1 MNDPYQ
7 GSVIILHGP
16 PKVGKTLTAASFPG
30 PALFI
35 ATEAGHKYIQYEL
48 KKSLVRLRLGKDT
61 AIHKGT
67 IYKFKNGWE
76 KLMWLLEG
84 DYIKRMKLK
93 TLIVDSVGPLYQMCM
108 DYVCESNGYEHPQ
121 DGGHGKGWSAL
132 GREFAKGLGLLVEE
146 AEKINCTVLFIAHS
160 KQSEIDAGS
169 RTYSRI
175 EVDLPGHARKILL
188 PDPDHIWYLGF
199 HSDDEDSMKAFESN
213 RALWLQPTPV
223 IEAGGRN
230 PDLKTKFISPF
241 PETGQYQHI
250 LKKTKRKK
258 NGK

>member
-1 MNDPYQ
+1 MKDPYQ

-16 PKVGKTLTAASFPG
+16 PKVGKTITASSFPD
-30 PALFI
+30 PILFL
-35 ATEAGHKYIQYEL
+35 ATEPGHKYIRDDL
-48 KKSLVRLRLGKDT
+48 KKSLIRLRVEKDT
-61 AIHKGT
+61 AKHKG
-67 IYKFKNGWE
+67 IDYKFKNGWE
-76 KLMWLLEG
+76 KFTWFLEEG
-84 DYIKRMKLK
+84 FIKKKKLK
-93 TLIVDSVGPLYQMCM
+93 TIVIDTVGPLYQMCM
-108 DYVCESNGYEHPQ
+108 DFVCMSNGYEHPQ

-132 GREFAKGLGLLVEE
+132 GREFAKGLGILVEQ
-146 AEKINCTVLFIAHS
+146 AERIDCTVLFIAHS
-160 KQSEIDAGS
+160 KQVEIEAGA

-199 HSDDEDSMKAFESN
+199 HSDAEDSMKAFESN

-223 IEAGGRN
+223 IEAGGQN
-230 PDLKTKFISPF
+230 PGLKTRFISPF

-258 NGK
+258 NG